1 MKIYRPIALALLA
14 ALLASTAA
22 PVRASGHRAQTE
34 TWVARRSVEN
44 NDVNGATA
52 GTSCR
57 HPDYI
62 ADATAADVQI
72 QLAIDHTHRGGTIH
86 LCAGVYN
93 ISAHLMADVALTF
106 KGQSAKTTILDGG
119 DAVDPD
125 PLIHTDG
132 HRILVS
138 VGDLVARGL
147 TFRNAYDE
155 GDGGAVYA
163 YEDAKI
169 TDCTFVDN
177 SGGQNGGAL
186 YASGSATIASST
198 FTRNA
203 TDTGGALAAGTA
215 TVTSSTFTDN
225 SAAMSGGAIAAGT
238 ATVTS
243 STFTGN
249 SAAEGYG
256 GAINSG
262 GATNI
267 IDSTFTNNS
276 SSYGGGAITSYPSVI
291 VTSSTFTSN
300 AVTGGGGGGAI
311 LGNSVTAT
319 DSTFKDNAALND
331 QGGAIY
337 AVDATVTRST
347 FKINVGVSGGAI
359 FAEVSVTATRSTFV
373 RNADGFGGGIG
384 GGAIRTGTATVTR
397 SVFTENSATAGGA
410 IFAETGTVA
419 RSRFMRN
426 TAVEHGGAIWFSAPN
441 SNDLQQLR
449 SNNFTRNTAAAGGAI
464 ALGPCVAPTRSQV
477 RRVEQSNSFSR
488 NQATVLELTKN
499 IERLTGDCR

>member
-34 TWVARRSVEN
+34 TWVARGSVEN
-44 NDVNGATA
+44 NNVNGATA

-57 HPDYI
+57 RPDYI

-169 TDCTFVDN
+169 TDCTLVDN

-186 YASGSATIASST
+186 YASESATIASST

-203 TDTGGALAAGTA
+203 TDTGGAVAATTA

-225 SAAMSGGAIAAGT
+225 RAAISGGAIAAGT

-256 GAINSG
+256 GAINGSV
-262 GATNI
+262 TSI
-267 IDSTFTNNS
+267 SRSTFTNNS
-276 SSYGGGAITSYPSVI
+276 SSYGGGAITSSPSVT

-300 AVTGGGGGGAI
+300 AATEGGGGAI
-311 LGNSVTAT
+311 LSNSVTAT

-373 RNADGFGGGIG
+373 RNAEGFGGGIG

-397 SVFTENSATAGGA
+397 SIFTENSATAGGA

-426 TAVEHGGAIWFSAPN
+426 TAVEHGGAIWFVAPN

-464 ALGPCVAPTRSQV
+464 ALGPCVTPTRSQV
-477 RRVEQSNSFSR
+477 RRIEQSNSFSGNR
-488 NQATVLELTKN
+488 ATELELTKN
-499 IERLTGDCR
+499 IERWTGDCR

>member
-106 KGQSAKTTILDGG
+106 KGQSAYTTILDGG

-132 HRILVS
+132 HGILVS
-138 VGDLVARGL
+138 VGNLVVRGL
-147 TFRNAYDE
+147 TFQNAYGE
-155 GDGGAVYA
+155 GDGGAIYA

-169 TDCTFVDN
+169 TDCTFADN
-177 SGGQNGGAL
+177 TAGSAGGAI
-186 YASGSATIASST
+186 YVDS
-198 FTRNA
+198 
-203 TDTGGALAAGTA
+203 TA
-215 TVTSSTFTDN
+215 TVTSSTFAHN
-225 SAAMSGGAIAAGT
+225 AAENGGAIAAHT

-243 STFTGN
+243 GTFTDN
-249 SAAEGYG
+249 SASQSGGAISVGNGIVATNSIFTTNTAEAYG

-262 GATNI
+262 GAASI
-267 IDSTFTNNS
+267 SRSLFANNS
-276 SSYGGGAITSYPSVI
+276 SSYGGGAITSSPSVT
-291 VTSSTFTSN
+291 VTSSAFTSN
-300 AVTGGGGGGAI
+300 AVTGEGGGGAI

-359 FAEVSVTATRSTFV
+359 FAEVSVTATRSTFI
-373 RNADGFGGGIG
+373 RNVDGFGGGIG
-384 GGAIRTGTATVTR
+384 GGAIRTETATVTR
-397 SVFTENSATAGGA
+397 SIFTENSATAGGA
-410 IFAETGTVA
+410 IFAETGMVA

-449 SNNFTRNTAAAGGAI
+449 SNIFTRNTAAAGGAI

>member
-22 PVRASGHRAQTE
+22 PVRASGHRTQTE
-34 TWVARRSVEN
+34 TWVARGSVEN

-72 QLAIDHTHRGGTIH
+72 QLAIDHTHRRGTIH

-147 TFRNAYDE
+147 TFQNAYDE
-155 GDGGAVYA
+155 GDGGAIYA

-186 YASGSATIASST
+186 YAGQSATIASST

-203 TDTGGALAAGTA
+203 TDTGGAVAANTA

-225 SAAMSGGAIAAGT
+225 SAAISGGAIAAGT

-249 SAAEGYG
+249 SAEGYG
-256 GAINSG
+256 GAINGSV
-262 GATNI
+262 TSI
-267 IDSTFTNNS
+267 SRSTFTNNS
-276 SSYGGGAITSYPSVI
+276 SSYGGGAITSSPSVT
-291 VTSSTFTSN
+291 VTSSSFTSN
-300 AVTGGGGGGAI
+300 AATEGGGGAI

-384 GGAIRTGTATVTR
+384 GGAIRTGTATVIR
-397 SVFTENSATAGGA
+397 SIFTENSATAGGA
-410 IFAETGTVA
+410 IFAETGMVA

-449 SNNFTRNTAAAGGAI
+449 SNIFTRNTAAAGGAI

>member
-14 ALLASTAA
+14 ALLASTPA

-106 KGQSAKTTILDGG
+106 KGQSAYTTILDGG

-147 TFRNAYDE
+147 TFQNAYDE

-163 YEDAKI
+163 YRDAKI
-169 TDCTFVDN
+169 TDCAFVDN

-186 YASGSATIASST
+186 YASESATIASST

-203 TDTGGALAAGTA
+203 TDTGGAVAANTA

-225 SAAMSGGAIAAGT
+225 SAAISGGGIAAGT

-249 SAAEGYG
+249 SAESYG
-256 GAINSG
+256 GAINGSV
-262 GATNI
+262 TSI
-267 IDSTFTNNS
+267 SRSTFTNNS
-276 SSYGGGAITSYPSVI
+276 SSYGGGAITSSPSVT
-291 VTSSTFTSN
+291 VTSSAFTTN
-300 AVTGGGGGGAI
+300 AATEGGGGAI
-311 LGNSVTAT
+311 LGNNVTAT

-419 RSRFMRN
+419 RSRFTRN
-426 TAVEHGGAIWFSAPN
+426 AAVEHGGAIWFVAPN

-488 NQATVLELTKN
+488 NRATELELTKN

>member
-14 ALLASTAA
+14 ALLASTPA
-22 PVRASGHRAQTE
+22 PVRASGHRTQTE
-34 TWVARRSVEN
+34 TWVARGSVEN
-44 NDVNGATA
+44 NNVNGATA

-72 QLAIDHTHRGGTIH
+72 QLAIDHTHRRGTIH

-147 TFRNAYDE
+147 TFQNAYDE
-155 GDGGAVYA
+155 GDGGAIYA

-186 YASGSATIASST
+186 YAGQSATIASST

-203 TDTGGALAAGTA
+203 TDTGGAVAANTA
-215 TVTSSTFTDN
+215 SVTSSTFTDN
-225 SAAMSGGAIAAGT
+225 SAAISGGGIAAGT

-249 SAAEGYG
+249 SAEGYG
-256 GAINSG
+256 GAINGSV
-262 GATNI
+262 TSI
-267 IDSTFTNNS
+267 YRSTFTNNS
-276 SSYGGGAITSYPSVI
+276 SSYGGGAITSSPSVT

-300 AVTGGGGGGAI
+300 AVTGEGGGGAI

-319 DSTFKDNAALND
+319 DSTFKDNAALNG

-384 GGAIRTGTATVTR
+384 GGAIRTETATVTR
-397 SVFTENSATAGGA
+397 SIFTENSATAGGA
-410 IFAETGTVA
+410 IIAETGTVA

-426 TAVEHGGAIWFSAPN
+426 TAVQHGGAIWFWAPN

-449 SNNFTRNTAAAGGAI
+449 SNIFTRNTAAAGGAI

-477 RRVEQSNSFSR
+477 RRVEQSNSFSGNR
-488 NQATVLELTKN
+488 ATELELTKD
-499 IERLTGDCR
+499 IERRTGDCR